1 MYCAA
6 ELDGATLYN
15 IVYLEEVKSFT
26 KETKTLHKFIWVEF
40 EWRVYKGTVGA
51 FKHMSLRG
59 RRKEEAIRK
68 GKLKSREYSL
78 TGARAG
84 KCHR

>member
-1 MYCAA
+1 M
-6 ELDGATLYN
+6 
-15 IVYLEEVKSFT
+15 
-26 KETKTLHKFIWVEF
+26 WVEF